1 MEMVVFV
8 EQGDVGTS
16 LANILSRV
24 FPAQNVTAIAV
35 LIFSFLSPIGTGV
48 HFSPLQCA
56 VVGITTMVL
65 APGIPLAYALWKGI
79 VSFNRTEKEKRHTFY
94 VIGLAGYG
102 LASLIFAYHSS
113 TIMLLASFSYFFVTL
128 ACMLINFKWKIS
140 VHTAGIGGPA
150 TALTYVYGL
159 PGAAFFIL
167 AVALVW
173 ARVKLRAHTLP
184 QAATGLLLSS
194 LITLVVCFLLYP
206 YWNPAFLASSFISR
220 LISTLIHP

>member
-1 MEMVVFV
+1 M
-8 EQGDVGTS
+8 EQGGVGTS
-16 LANILSRV
+16 LASILSRV

-48 HFSPLQCA
+48 HFTPLQCA
-56 VVGITTMVL
+56 AVGIATMVL
-65 APGIPLAYALWKGI
+65 VPGVPLAYALWRGI
-79 VSFNRTEKEKRHTFY
+79 VSFDRTEKEKRHTFY

-102 LASLIFAYHSS
+102 LASLIFAYYSS
-113 TIMLLASFSYFFVTL
+113 TIMLLVSLSYFFVTL
-128 ACMLINFKWKIS
+128 ACMLVNFKWKIS

-159 PGAAFFIL
+159 PGAASFLL

-184 QAATGLLLSS
+184 QAVAGVILSS
-194 LITLVVCFLLYP
+194 LITLAVCLLLYP
-206 YWNPAFLASSFISR
+206 YWDPVFLASSFIFR
-220 LISTLIHP
+220 LIDTLMHP